1 MPFSITGVD
10 LEDIMQSKIRQRKTN
25 IQRYHLDLESKR
37 KNKLDNKTETDSQKW
52 RTNQCLPVGRRKKG
66 GGVRSMGFRGKTI
79 MYKINMLNTD
89 ILQSTRN
96 IANIL

>member
-52 RTNQCLPVGRRKKG
+52 RTN
-66 GGVRSMGFRGKTI
+66 
-79 MYKINMLNTD
+79 
-89 ILQSTRN
+89 
-96 IANIL
+96 